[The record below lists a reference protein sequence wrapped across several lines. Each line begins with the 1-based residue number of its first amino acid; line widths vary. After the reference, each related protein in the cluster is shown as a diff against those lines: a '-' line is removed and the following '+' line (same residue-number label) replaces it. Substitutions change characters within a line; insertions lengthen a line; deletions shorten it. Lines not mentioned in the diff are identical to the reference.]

1 MKIIILICLLLFL
14 SVKSSLSEEEND
26 LSNFKES
33 LIHYKYFSGIITQ
46 IQNNQVSI
54 GKINVA
60 NERIRL
66 DYIDPSNI
74 TIVIK
79 PKKGMYYNSDL
90 DEVEYFNTKNT
101 QAMIFYELFYNDFF
115 LLDFEEVNK
124 KQLLIYKKKQ
134 NISDEDI
141 LVEIIFEKKPI
152 LLREIILKGENTN
165 LKIGLSDHDFNPIF
179 EKKFFSMANPTLR

>member
-14 SVKSSLSEEEND
+14 SVKSSLSEEKND
-26 LSNFKES
+26 LSSFKES